1 MIIVHV
7 ITRFIRG
14 GADENTLLTCNGQ
27 AELGHRV
34 HLVVGSESHPDILA
48 RLDPRVELHVM
59 PSLVRAIHPVKDIVA
74 LVQCFRLFRRLR
86 PGLVHTHE
94 SKAGIVGRWAAWAAG
109 VPGIVHGVHILA
121 FVGSPGLSA
130 FVFRTIEKI
139 TAPVTDM
146 FIDVSEG
153 MRSECLSA
161 GIGRPGNHRVIA
173 SGMEIERFRSASA
186 PACWREVLGP
196 DVSVSLGGGQEPRFL
211 LMAGALE
218 PRKRVIE
225 FLDVFAL
232 VARRVPGA
240 VLLICGDGFQMPRLR
255 RRIAELG
262 LEGRVVPLGF
272 RDDLESLIALSD
284 VCIHAAEREGLPR
297 VVVQFVAGGK
307 PVLVTRLPGIDRVV
321 RDGVN
326 GLYFDPSERDRSALA
341 LADLLDDDQRRQSMG
356 SASRDV
362 DVGAWDF
369 RAMVEQME
377 EVYTE
382 LSDAAAPRE
391 HRRRIL

>member
-1 MIIVHV
+1 
-7 ITRFIRG
+7 
-14 GADENTLLTCNGQ
+14 
-27 AELGHRV
+27 RV

-74 LVQCFRLFRRLR
+74 LVQCFRLFRHLR

-94 SKAGIVGRWAAWAAG
+94 SKAGIVGRWTAWAAG
-109 VPGIVHGVHILA
+109 VPRIVHGVHILA

-139 TAPVTDM
+139 TAPVTGM

-161 GIGRPGNHRVIA
+161 GIGRPDNHRVIS
-173 SGMEIERFRSASA
+173 SGMEIERFRSVPA
-186 PACWREVLGP
+186 PAGWREVLGAGEAA
-196 DVSVSLGGGQEPRFL
+196 SIGEEREPRFL

-240 VLLICGDGFQMPRLR
+240 VLLICGDGFQMPLLK

-262 LEGRVVPLGF
+262 LAGRVVPLGF
-272 RDDLESLIALSD
+272 RDDLENLIALSD

-307 PVLVTRLPGIDRVV
+307 PVLVTRLPGIDKIV

-326 GLYFDPSERDRSALA
+326 GLWFDPSEREKSALL
-341 LADLLDDDQRRQSMG
+341 LAGLLEDDRRLKSMA

-362 DVGAWDF
+362 DVSAWDF
-369 RAMVEQME
+369 RLMVGRIE
-377 EVYTE
+377 EAYAE
-382 LSDAAAPRE
+382 LPAAAGPQER
-391 HRRRIL
+391 LDG

>member
-1 MIIVHV
+1 
-7 ITRFIRG
+7 
-14 GADENTLLTCNGQ
+14 
-27 AELGHRV
+27 
-34 HLVVGSESHPDILA
+34 
-48 RLDPRVELHVM
+48 
-59 PSLVRAIHPVKDIVA
+59 
-74 LVQCFRLFRRLR
+74 
-86 PGLVHTHE
+86 
-94 SKAGIVGRWAAWAAG
+94 
-109 VPGIVHGVHILA
+109 
-121 FVGSPGLSA
+121 
-130 FVFRTIEKI
+130 
-139 TAPVTDM
+139 
-146 FIDVSEG
+146 
-153 MRSECLSA
+153 
-161 GIGRPGNHRVIA
+161 
-173 SGMEIERFRSASA
+173 
-186 PACWREVLGP
+186 
-196 DVSVSLGGGQEPRFL
+196 
-211 LMAGALE
+211 
-218 PRKRVIE
+218 
-225 FLDVFAL
+225 
-232 VARRVPGA
+232 
-240 VLLICGDGFQMPRLR
+240 MPRLR

>member
-74 LVQCFRLFRRLR
+74 LVQCFGLFRRLR
-86 PGLVHTHE
+86 PDIVHTHE

-139 TAPVTDM
+139 TAPLTGM

-161 GIGRPGNHRVIA
+161 GIGRPDNHRVIS
-173 SGMEIERFRSASA
+173 SGMEIERFRSVPV
-186 PACWREVLGP
+186 PAGWREVLGAGEAA
-196 DVSVSLGGGQEPRFL
+196 SIGEEREPRFL

-240 VLLICGDGFQMPRLR
+240 VLLICGDGFLMPMLR
-255 RRIAELG
+255 KRIAELG
-262 LEGRVVPLGF
+262 LEGRAVPLGF
-272 RDDLESLIALSD
+272 RDDLENLIALSE
-284 VCIHAAEREGLPR
+284 VCVHAAEREGLPR

-307 PVLVTRLPGIDRVV
+307 PVLVTRLPGIDKVI

-326 GLYFDPSERDRSALA
+326 GLYFDPSDWDKSAQVLASLLEDDRRLK
-341 LADLLDDDQRRQSMG
+341 SME

-362 DVGAWDF
+362 NVSAWDF
-369 RAMVEQME
+369 RVMAELIE
-377 EVYTE
+377 EVYAE
-382 LSDAAAPRE
+382 LSAAVDPKGLRDG
-391 HRRRIL
+391 